1 MIATKTWESSVRNI
15 VKIHLLFYGDI
26 IRYTTKKTGYRHN
39 KTGID
44 FIGMDKLPG
53 KNGTISHGYD
63 KNGEFYGRI
72 LGIIPSIL
80 LRPLSEKKKR
90 KLIDQ

>member
-1 MIATKTWESSVRNI
+1 M
-15 VKIHLLFYGDI
+15 KIHLLFYGDI

-44 FIGMDKLPG
+44 FLGMNKLPG

-63 KNGEFYGRI
+63 KNGEF
-72 LGIIPSIL
+72 
-80 LRPLSEKKKR
+80 LSENSWDFPIDFIEASFRKKMEM
-90 KLIDQ
+90 IDQ

>member
-1 MIATKTWESSVRNI
+1 
-15 VKIHLLFYGDI
+15 
-26 IRYTTKKTGYRHN
+26 
-39 KTGID
+39 
-44 FIGMDKLPG
+44 MDKLPG

-80 LRPLSEKKKR
+80 LRPLSEKKR